1 MINEVAEIRQTILT
15 FYFFGR
21 QQVAFKGKI
30 YWQIQRYLDEIE
42 TNVIRRELPD
52 FIFKQRFTTI
62 SDENCMMF
70 CVIYL
75 LKRQFAAAVFGTECL
90 IGSKLTVTI
99 IHFWYISKDNAI
111 SIMKNSNLID
121 KKGVLQFF
129 LLYTKNEGTTYYQT
143 NRDVIL
149 NRAKDYNENDK
160 ERLRQQE
167 RDKYRNLSE
176 DEKKRKER
184 IWKIKIS

>member
-1 MINEVAEIRQTILT
+1 MQVSFFVEVKTYLMYLLCLILSVILKGLRTIFSVVCLLERVTPTSSCDLFHLREKMYFFDVINEVVEIRQTILT

-30 YWQIQRYLDEIE
+30 CWQIQRYLDEIE

-62 SDENCMMF
+62 SNENCMIF

-90 IGSKLTVTI
+90 IGSKLTVTVV
-99 IHFWYISKDNAI
+99 HF
-111 SIMKNSNLID
+111 
-121 KKGVLQFF
+121 
-129 LLYTKNEGTTYYQT
+129 
-143 NRDVIL
+143 
-149 NRAKDYNENDK
+149 
-160 ERLRQQE
+160 
-167 RDKYRNLSE
+167 
-176 DEKKRKER
+176 
-184 IWKIKIS
+184 